1 MTPLSSRCNEGT
13 RRRGVPFGAA
23 ALALGCATQPAT
35 FETVTTLPKP
45 ARHPAGADIELTSKL
60 PRAER
65 RGDTQSGLLVLETPA
80 DPAQARAVI
89 AAFFRAIVSESPSAL
104 GTVLAPSATLQEGAR
119 KESAVAAWSSRFTRF
134 DYRSLANER
143 LYRDSEV
150 AMRED
155 ERDLWVGVPIEVT
168 WGARP
173 RLLADLFT
181 FHLTPSGA
189 GWSISEILEEFR
201 SP

>member
-1 MTPLSSRCNEGT
+1 M
-13 RRRGVPFGAA
+13 
-23 ALALGCATQPAT
+23 
-35 FETVTTLPKP
+35 TTLPEP
-45 ARHPAGADIELTSKL
+45 ARHPAGADIELTPKL
-60 PRAER
+60 PQAER
-65 RGDTQSGLLVLETPA
+65 RGDTQGGMLVLETPA

-89 AAFFRAIVSESPSAL
+89 AAFFRAIVSESPGAL
-104 GTVLAPSATLQEGAR
+104 AAVLAPNATLQEGAR
-119 KESAVAAWSSRFTRF
+119 KEGVVTAWSSRFTRF
-134 DYRSLANER
+134 DYKSLVNER

-150 AMRED
+150 ALRED
-155 ERDLWVGVPIEVT
+155 ERDLWVGVPIEVA

>member
-1 MTPLSSRCNEGT
+1 M
-13 RRRGVPFGAA
+13 
-23 ALALGCATQPAT
+23 
-35 FETVTTLPKP
+35 
-45 ARHPAGADIELTSKL
+45 ELTSKL
-60 PRAER
+60 APPER
-65 RGDTQSGLLVLETPA
+65 RGDTQGGLLVLETPA

-89 AAFFRAIVSESPSAL
+89 GAFFRAIVSESPSSL
-104 GTVLAPSATLQEGAR
+104 GVVLAPGATTQEGTR
-119 KESAVAAWSSRFTRF
+119 KEGALSAWSSRFTRF

-143 LYRDSEV
+143 LYRDSEI

-155 ERDLWVGVPIEVT
+155 ARDLWVGVPIEVA

>member
-1 MTPLSSRCNEGT
+1 MRASL
-13 RRRGVPFGAA
+13 RGVLFGAG
-23 ALALGCATQPAT
+23 ALALGCATQAT
-35 FETVTTLPKP
+35 PFETVTTLPKP
-45 ARHPAGADIELTSKL
+45 AQHPAGADIELTSKL

-65 RGDTQSGLLVLETPA
+65 RGDTQNGLLVLETPA

-89 AAFFRAIVSESPSAL
+89 ATFFRAIVNESPSTL

-143 LYRDSEV
+143 IYRDSEI